1 MSKEAGN
8 GPSLLVFPSLSL
20 VAVWLTSGA
29 RSGCSLVL
37 QEPNLDSMRT
47 RRILDPLDDK
57 MTITAAF
64 MYSHLFTSTRHH
76 NN

>member
-8 GPSLLVFPSLSL
+8 GPSLLVLPSLSL

-29 RSGCSLVL
+29 RSGCSLAQRLTFDL

-47 RRILDPLDDK
+47 RRIMNPLDDK
-57 MTITAAF
+57 IV
-64 MYSHLFTSTRHH
+64 RI
-76 NN
+76 